1 MLKFL
6 RCGNL
11 NENTEGGK
19 DFLRIVA
26 PLSKVALW
34 LLLKKKCEWLESAIG
49 DIVSTQE
56 AAPEFSIRNY
66 VLSPKTEEENID
78 RLDRQENCMVV

>member
-1 MLKFL
+1 MWKPERKHRGRQRFFEDSSSALKSSS
-6 RCGNL
+6 
-11 NENTEGGK
+11 
-19 DFLRIVA
+19 VA
-26 PLSKVALW
+26 PVE
-34 LLLKKKCEWLESAIG
+34 KKCEWLESAIG